1 MGWCRKKCVIL
12 RIENMTRTRRAY
24 NSFVKRCRG
33 NIVTVLLTVLFA
45 SYYSGSTLF
54 IHTHFLG
61 LGHGPITHSHPYLP
75 GNHHSHS
82 ANEIDAIASLTD
94 FVAEEVQFVDVP
106 ANEEILLNVL
116 YSQPVSECAAADQF
130 TIGPR
135 APPACFI

>member
-1 MGWCRKKCVIL
+1 
-12 RIENMTRTRRAY
+12 MTTAKRAY
-24 NSFVKRCRG
+24 NCFVRKLRG
-33 NIVTVLLTVLFA
+33 NIITVLLTMLFT

-61 LGHGPITHSHPYLP
+61 LGQGTITHSHPYLP

-82 ANEIDAIASLTD
+82 ANDFEALALLTD
-94 FVAEEVQFVDVP
+94 IVTEEIQFIDIPV
-106 ANEEILLNVL
+106 NEEILLTVL
-116 YSQPVSECAAADQF
+116 YCTPVNECVAAEHL